1 MPAIFASAPGK
12 VILVG
17 EHAVVYGRPAIAV
30 PVTQVRAKATLT
42 AAPRRPPGSLRLTA
56 PAIGLDADW
65 RDLPAEHPLA
75 KAITLTLQATGV
87 SHLPACDLRITS
99 TIPVASGLGSGAAV
113 TVALI
118 RALSNFLGRPLGD
131 ETISALAFEVEKI
144 HHGTPSG
151 IDNTVVTHAKP
162 VYFQRDQ
169 PMELLRVPQPFRLV
183 IGYTGI
189 ASPTALAVADV
200 RKAWLAD
207 RNAYEAIFDA
217 IGEIARQARQLIE
230 TGQIAALGPLLTQNH
245 EYLRQLDVSSPELD
259 HLVKIALSAGA
270 LGAKMSGGGRGGNMI
285 ALVTPESETS
295 VAENLQRAGAVSAI
309 STSIAQKSP

>member
-30 PVTQVRAKATLT
+30 PVAQVRAKAILT
-42 AAPRRPPGSLRLTA
+42 AAPRRPPGSLHLTA

-75 KAITLTLQATGV
+75 KAIQLTLQATGI

-151 IDNTVVTHAKP
+151 IDNTVVTYAKP

-169 PMELLRVPQPFRLV
+169 PMEILNVLQPFRLV
-183 IGYTGI
+183 IGNSGI

-207 RNAYEAIFDA
+207 RRSMESIFDT
-217 IGEIARQARQLIE
+217 IGEIARQARLLIE
-230 TGQIAALGPLLTQNH
+230 SGQCESLGALLTRNH
-245 EYLRQLDVSSPELD
+245 ELLRQLGVSSPELD
-259 HLVKIALSAGA
+259 DLVASALDAGA

-285 ALVTPESETS
+285 ALVTPKTETS
-295 VAENLQRAGAVSAI
+295 VADSLQRAGAVSTI
-309 STSIAQKSP
+309 LTSIG